1 MPDLIRHPEIP
12 GAGKW
17 KRGVWIPAFAGMTN
31 EGRELYVL
39 DNSLTDS
46 KSLPH
51 IKYGAGI

>member
-17 KRGVWIPAFAGMTN
+17 KRAVWIPAFAGMTN
-31 EGRELYVL
+31 DGRELYVL

-46 KSLPH
+46 KSLPD

>member
-17 KRGVWIPAFAGMTN
+17 KRGVWITTFAGMTN